1 MREPDKDSEKRLQ
14 RVEYGIGILIV
25 LLFLLWF
32 SSFAHGKLGHIFSI

>member
-1 MREPDKDSEKRLQ
+1 MREPDKDPEKTHQ

-32 SSFAHGKLGHIFSI
+32 SSFAHGELGHIFSM